1 MLDQN
6 GRPMNTQLTDDEV
19 GILLAAAVH
28 APSMHNTQPWR
39 FEVQGPVIDVLLDEE
54 RMLPLED
61 ASGRAL
67 HIGVGAAVFNVR
79 VAAAVLGHESRVAV
93 HPDPVRPE
101 VAARVFLADRD
112 VPVPGLSELYGEVS
126 QRHTYRGPLLDQQ
139 IHPDVRRE
147 LDAAA
152 RAEGAELHWL
162 TSTADLRALLRQTDD
177 EDLHDEA
184 RGVERHAWIG
194 GDRSRDGVP
203 ENALGP
209 VPVRPAFVRDLSAG
223 FDSTHRSQA
232 VYEAEPAIVVLAMP
246 DEHIAAWVQAGLALQ
261 HVLLTATSYGL
272 AASFLD
278 QLLERPAPRAR
289 VRDLIGGQAWP
300 QMVIRIGYA
309 AQSNGHTGRRDWHES
324 FDRWF

>member
-1 MLDQN
+1 
-6 GRPMNTQLTDDEV
+6 MNNQLTDDEV

-54 RMLPLED
+54 RMLPFED
-61 ASGRAL
+61 VSGRAV
-67 HIGVGAAVFNVR
+67 HISVGAAVFNLQ
-79 VAAAVLGHESRVAV
+79 VAAAMLGHESRVAV

-101 VAARVFLADRD
+101 ITARIFLADRG
-112 VPVPGLSELYGEVS
+112 VPVPGPSELYGEVS
-126 QRHTYRGPLLDQQ
+126 RRHTYRGPLLDQP
-139 IHPDVRRE
+139 IHQVVRHE
-147 LDAAA
+147 LNAAA
-152 RAEGAELHWL
+152 RAEGAELQWL
-162 TSTADLRALLRQTDD
+162 NAADLGALLRQTED
-177 EDLHDEA
+177 EDLCDEA
-184 RGVERHAWIG
+184 RSVERHAWIG
-194 GDRSRDGVP
+194 GDRPHDGIP

-209 VPVRPAFVRDLSAG
+209 LPVRPSFVRDLSAG

-232 VYEAEPAIVVLAMP
+232 VYEDDPSIVVLATP
-246 DEHIAAWVQAGLALQ
+246 DEHVAAWVQAGLALQ

-289 VRDLIGGQAWP
+289 VRDLIGGHAWP
-300 QMVIRIGYA
+300 QMVIRIGYP
-309 AQSNGHTGRRDWHES
+309 AQSTGHTGRRNWHES